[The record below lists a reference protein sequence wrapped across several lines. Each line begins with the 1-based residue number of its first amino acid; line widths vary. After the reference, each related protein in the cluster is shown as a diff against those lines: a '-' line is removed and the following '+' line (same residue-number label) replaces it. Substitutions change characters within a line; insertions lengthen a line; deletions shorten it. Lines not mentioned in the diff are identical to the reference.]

1 MLPLVDD
8 LQRAFCYHRRVV
20 FLNLLGVL
28 ALNVDVSI
36 APHGVGLVDLN
47 DGVQIAFCVQI
58 ELLMPQFVIEAEDI
72 GIVAG
77 ALE

>member
-1 MLPLVDD
+1 MLLFIDD

-28 ALNVDVSI
+28 ALNADVSI
-36 APHGVGLVDLN
+36 APHGVGFVDLN

-72 GIVAG
+72 GVVAS
-77 ALE
+77 AFE